1 MSKGTATPSYRKRL
15 GYHSG
20 LLGGMGLLASVV
32 LVIGNIETHQAIAV
46 AKAADQK
53 ASLEQVIPT
62 DLHDNDLLQDT
73 VLIAEPSVEGDDEK
87 GTLIYLA
94 RKDQQVVAVAYE
106 QIGYGY
112 AGEITIIMGVS
123 RDGEVLG
130 VRVLSH
136 SETPG
141 LGDRIEAQKSDWIL
155 GFNGLSL
162 QNPTESGWQVKKDG
176 GQFDQFTGAT
186 ITPRAVVKMVKQGL
200 KFFAEHQEFI
210 LKQPVPVED
219 SPSSSGEIEYGTP
232 VTAISRDHA
241 VPVEVSP
248 SSSEELTIEYGTPV
262 TAISRGHD

>member
-1 MSKGTATPSYRKRL
+1 MSQGTATPTYRKRL

-32 LVIGNIETHQAIAV
+32 LVISDIETHEAIAL

-73 VLIAEPSVEGDDEK
+73 LLISNSSADPAAEGN
-87 GTLIYLA
+87 TLVYLA
-94 RKDQQVVAVAYE
+94 RKDQQIVAVAYE
-106 QIGYGY
+106 QTGYGY
-112 AGEITIIMGVS
+112 AGEITIIMGVNHHG
-123 RDGEVLG
+123 DVLG

-141 LGDRIEAQKSDWIL
+141 LGDRIEVQKSDWIL
-155 GFNGLSL
+155 NFNGRSLSA
-162 QNPTESGWQVKKDG
+162 PSESGWQVKKDG

-200 KFFAEHQEFI
+200 KFFEQHRDFI
-210 LKQPVPVED
+210 LNQPVPI
-219 SPSSSGEIEYGTP
+219 EIY
-232 VTAISRDHA
+232 
-241 VPVEVSP
+241 P
-248 SSSEELTIEYGTPV
+248 SSSEQLAIEYATPA
-262 TAISRGHD
+262 TATLRGDD